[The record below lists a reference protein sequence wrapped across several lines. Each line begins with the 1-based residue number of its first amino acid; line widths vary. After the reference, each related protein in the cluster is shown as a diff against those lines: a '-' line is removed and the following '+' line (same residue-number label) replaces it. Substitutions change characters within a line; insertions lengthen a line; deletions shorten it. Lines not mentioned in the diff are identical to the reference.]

1 MACCRLLGGW
11 KIAIRHRNGLLQSH
25 WRLILTIALQCT
37 GPTGRL
43 AWFTISKTS
52 RNGSLNHPL
61 AAFPAVNWSKST
73 FANIYHVGYCRRIKC
88 GNESWQVW
96 GGIVPIKVE
105 LSGEICKFQN
115 WGAKCRTRKIAP
127 APYFLLLWGF
137 GSLTYW
143 LLSGNLVAEMFHGW
157 PRTFFYMTRYYLCA
171 FNGYFELGGT
181 ESVYN
186 IPYTLQWAYLESPS
200 WYMWL

>member
-1 MACCRLLGGW
+1 M
-11 KIAIRHRNGLLQSH
+11 SH
-25 WRLILTIALQCT
+25 VTILQCYNLIDVLSW
-37 GPTGRL
+37 PSHCSALVQL
-43 AWFTISKTS
+43 AGLPGS
-52 RNGSLNHPL
+52 RSAKPPLMALLTHPL

-88 GNESWQVW
+88 GNESWRVW

-127 APYFLLLWGF
+127 ALYFLLLRSF

-143 LLSGNLVAEMFHGW
+143 LLNGNLVAEMFHGW

-171 FNGYFELGGT
+171 FNGYFELGGN
-181 ESVYN
+181 ESMFN
-186 IPYTLQWAYLESPS
+186 NP
-200 WYMWL
+200 